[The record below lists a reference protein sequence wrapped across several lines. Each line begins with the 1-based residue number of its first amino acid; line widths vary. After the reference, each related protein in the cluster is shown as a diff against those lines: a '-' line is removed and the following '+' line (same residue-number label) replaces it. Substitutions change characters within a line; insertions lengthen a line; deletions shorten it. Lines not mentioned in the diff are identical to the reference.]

1 MEEKNTSTT
10 LSWNKEKAPML
21 TIKQLYAIS
30 DAIALDPDCKKH
42 GAYFR
47 IRQMIRHRENVNTK
61 KWFNKQRAKENKKIK
76 GEA

>member
-10 LSWNKEKAPML
+10 LGWNKEKAPTL

-30 DAIALDPDCKKH
+30 DAIAFDPNCKKH

-47 IRQMIRHRENVNTK
+47 IRQMIRHRESENTK
-61 KWFNKQRAKENKKIK
+61 KWFDKQRAKENKKIEGSK
-76 GEA
+76 